1 MMIKRGDI
9 YWAEFTK
16 QKNSHVIYKTRPVI
30 VVSNNTANRFSPIIS
45 VVPVTGQ
52 ERKMLP
58 THVKISGHGLPGAS
72 TVLTEQVISIDKT
85 SLHNKIGTLAGTDEL
100 REIDKCLCIQLGVA

>member
-16 QKNSHVIYKTRPVI
+16 QKDSNVIYKNRPVI
-30 VVSNNTANRFSPIIS
+30 VVSNNAANRFSPIIS
-45 VVPVTGQ
+45 DVPVTGQ
-52 ERKMLP
+52 KKKMLP
-58 THVKISGHGLPGAS
+58 THVRISGYGLPGVS

-85 SLHNKIGTLAGTDEL
+85 SLLNKIGALADTDEL